1 MLTVVHEDK
10 LNSNFFHVLDEYQT
24 QRLKL
29 SIERDTTKKFHRSPA
44 KAAFLKPN
52 DSETLFM
59 KGT

>member
-10 LNSNFFHVLDEYQT
+10 LNTNFFHVLDEYQT

-29 SIERDTTKKFHRSPA
+29 SIERDTNKKFHRFQA
-44 KAAFLKPN
+44 KTTFLSPN
-52 DSETLFM
+52 DSNTLFM